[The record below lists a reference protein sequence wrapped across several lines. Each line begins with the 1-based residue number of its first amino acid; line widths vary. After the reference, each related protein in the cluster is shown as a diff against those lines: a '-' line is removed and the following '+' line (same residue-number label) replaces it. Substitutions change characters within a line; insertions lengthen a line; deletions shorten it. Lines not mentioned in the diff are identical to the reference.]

1 MNIIS
6 IVLVLFIVLE
16 SSNVLLLYFFP
27 ESKKGNGVGIFK
39 ALEKSKSNP
48 EVYALIKYLINWVAG
63 TKLIFIALLAVIIA
77 VGNKATQLYSL
88 VALII
93 SVATFFWRLY
103 PLIKAMDA
111 NNEIAP
117 KGYSKTLA
125 IMIAAFIAVFTLA
138 LVIHL
143 YYFN

>member
-48 EVYALIKYLINWVAG
+48 EVYALINWVAG